1 MQSEAPLLIK
11 PYLVKMTPSEIHAV
25 MTSGFSCIAG
35 SLFAAYIS
43 FGACSTYL
51 LSSTVMSAPGS
62 LACSKILYPETK
74 KSQLVKIEELD
85 LPKG

>member
-1 MQSEAPLLIK
+1 MTASEL
-11 PYLVKMTPSEIHAV
+11 HAI

-43 FGACSTYL
+43 FGACPAYL

-74 KSQLVKIEELD
+74 KSQLTKLEDLE